1 MRAATCHPLKKHYS
15 RGLCEACYMT
25 EFRRSRP
32 EYRQYMKTYLKKYR
46 EENPGKIAIYT
57 TKRRADPLKR
67 ERDARNR
74 KNSAYKNNYGITL
87 NEALDMLAKQGNAC
101 ALCKISLNEKS
112 MNVDHCHKD
121 GHVRG
126 ILCGK
131 CNRAIGQLGD
141 TIEAV
146 SRALAYLLG
155 SDRKTELLAGQ
166 AK

>member
-32 EYRQYMKTYLKKYR
+32 E
-46 EENPGKIAIYT
+46 
-57 TKRRADPLKR
+57 
-67 ERDARNR
+67 
-74 KNSAYKNNYGITL
+74 YGITL